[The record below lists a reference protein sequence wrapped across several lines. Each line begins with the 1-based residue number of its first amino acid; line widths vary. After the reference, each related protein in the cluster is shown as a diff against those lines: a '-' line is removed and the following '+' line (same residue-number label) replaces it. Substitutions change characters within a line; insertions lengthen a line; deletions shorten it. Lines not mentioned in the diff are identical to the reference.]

1 MGSKKKAPDFVII
14 CTVLLLLSIGIIM
27 VFSSSSV
34 WAFHRYKDSLY
45 FLKRQLVSTILG
57 LFAMVFLMN
66 YDYRSYKKISKFII
80 AAVIILLILVL
91 IPGVGIELNYARRWI
106 RIGSFTIQPSEIAK
120 LGMIIYTACGLDNK
134 KDKVGNFANGIM
146 PFLIVLGVVC
156 LLILKQ
162 PDMSTAVV
170 IAGSVFIMIFAAGAK
185 MLHIMGLLLAGFPLA
200 LYFAMSEDYR
210 WRRITSI
217 FNPWSDSLDTGYQL
231 IQSLYA
237 LGSGGILGLGL
248 GRSRQKFF
256 YLPEPQSDFIF
267 SILCE
272 ELGFIGGTFVIILF
286 LVLFWRGIRA
296 ALKAPDYLG
305 SVLAAGIT
313 GWIGL
318 QSLINIGV
326 VTASMPVTGLTLPF
340 LSYGG
345 SSLIFTLM
353 GIGILLNISRYS
365 DLN

>member
-1 MGSKKKAPDFVII
+1 
-14 CTVLLLLSIGIIM
+14 
-27 VFSSSSV
+27 
-34 WAFHRYKDSLY
+34 
-45 FLKRQLVSTILG
+45 
-57 LFAMVFLMN
+57 
-66 YDYRSYKKISKFII
+66 
-80 AAVIILLILVL
+80 
-91 IPGVGIELNYARRWI
+91 
-106 RIGSFTIQPSEIAK
+106 
-120 LGMIIYTACGLDNK
+120 
-134 KDKVGNFANGIM
+134 
-146 PFLIVLGVVC
+146 
-156 LLILKQ
+156 
-162 PDMSTAVV
+162 MSTAVV
-170 IAGSVFIMIFAAGAK
+170 IAGSVFIMIFADGAK

>member
-1 MGSKKKAPDFVII
+1 MGSRKKSPDFII
-14 CTVLLLLSIGIIM
+14 IITVLLLLSIGIVM

-34 WAFHRYKDSLY
+34 WAFHRYKDSFY
-45 FLKRQLVSTILG
+45 FLKRQLFSTGLG
-57 LFAMVFLMN
+57 LLSMFFLMN
-66 YDYRSYKKISKFII
+66 YDYRNFAKFSKLVMII
-80 AAVIILLILVL
+80 VILLLILVL
-91 IPGVGIELNYARRWI
+91 IPGIGHEINNARRWI
-106 RIGSFTIQPSEIAK
+106 KIMSFTIQPSEIAK
-120 LGMIIYTACGLDNK
+120 LGVIIYTATGLANK
-134 KDKVGNFANGIM
+134 RDKIGNLINGIM
-146 PFLIVLGVVC
+146 PFMIILGIVC

-170 IAGSVFIMIFAAGAK
+170 IAGTVMIMLFAAGAK
-185 MLHIMGLLLAGFPLA
+185 MIHLASLVAAGLPLVV
-200 LYFAMSEDYR
+200 YFAMSEEYR

-217 FNPWSDSLDTGYQL
+217 FDPWADSLDTGYQL

-237 LGSGGILGLGL
+237 LGSGGLLGLGL

-286 LVLFWRGIRA
+286 LVLFWRGIRVA
-296 ALKAPDYLG
+296 IKAPDYLG
-305 SVLAAGIT
+305 SILAAGII
-313 GWIGL
+313 GWIGF

-345 SSLIFTLM
+345 SSLILTLM
-353 GIGILLNISRYS
+353 GIGILLNISRHC
-365 DLN
+365 DIN